1 MIKNEESV
9 AMNTIVK
16 KGWKLLVDNMGE
28 ADATRFIVSFERG
41 TGDSIQEIRNFWGDK
56 KAEEIHRDILEAK
69 KKGLI

>member
-41 TGDSIQEIRNFWGDK
+41 TGDSIQEIRKFWGNK
-56 KAEEIHRDILEAK
+56 KAEEIHKDILEAK